1 MMHHELDPGIGYV
14 LYASGPR
21 FVVLR
26 RIREGEALTIG
37 RSRSADIFVDDPL
50 VSRRHVVL
58 RADSSGGNVSVRDI
72 GSRNG
77 TRLGGRLLE
86 PNEELAIPFGEQ
98 IKLGRTTITVE
109 R

>member
-1 MMHHELDPGIGYV
+1 MVPGFV

-26 RIREGEALTIG
+26 RIRQGEAVTIG
-37 RSRSADIFVDDPL
+37 RSRSADVFVDDPL
-50 VSRRHVVL
+50 VSRRHVVV
-58 RADSSGGNVSVRDI
+58 RAEASSDNVRVCDI

-77 TRLGGRLLE
+77 TRLGDQKIE
-86 PNEELAIPFGEQ
+86 PNVELSIPFGEQ
-98 IKLGRTTITVE
+98 IKLGRTTIVVE